1 MREDMIVESS
11 ARKDNGGGCSAAVP
25 TAGAGVIFDAYL
37 LFEISE
43 RNVSGADDD
52 NVTAA
57 GSVWTMAVIS
67 FLATLKLNISRRK
80 EGN

>member
-1 MREDMIVESS
+1 MREDMIVEQAYLDSS

-57 GSVWTMAVIS
+57 VIS